1 MTFNNAEGLHNEDEV
16 TIKETGEIVTILQA
30 YPSEN
35 GKYIVLECDNGN
47 TYYNDEVKWN
57 DDFKDSDYFME
68 LCQESRGFSHE
79 RFKEVELKRIQ

>member
-1 MTFNNAEGLHNEDEV
+1 MFYVYEWY
-16 TIKETGEIVTILQA
+16 IKETGEIVTILQA

-57 DDFKDSDYFME
+57 DDFKDSDYFIAYVKNT
-68 LCQESRGFSHE
+68 SDFSHE
-79 RFKEVELKRIQ
+79 RFNILEIK